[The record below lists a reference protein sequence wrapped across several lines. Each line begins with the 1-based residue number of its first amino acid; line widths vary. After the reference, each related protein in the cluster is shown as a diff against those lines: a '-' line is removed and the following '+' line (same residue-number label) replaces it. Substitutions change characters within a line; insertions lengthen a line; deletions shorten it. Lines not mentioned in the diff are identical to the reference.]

1 MQKRK
6 GDIVSQIY
14 NKMEIEVNQEI
25 TDIITAVQNDSNSR
39 YLDVVLLDGGAPL
52 DLTGEEVRIYM
63 KKPDGTE
70 IFNDGEITDAAAGR
84 CQFLLTT
91 QALGAVGVMH
101 AQISIWKDNTEILT
115 TQAFHIYVTKS
126 LISEGSVES
135 SNEYGALVVLFQN
148 LYQALDLMTDMVAQI
163 GQTDDTGASTTAGTV
178 NGKLNQVQNLIADL
192 DGDIV
197 QLHEDVAK
205 QSTLSVV
212 STRLGATTDTGGS
225 TTAGTVMAKLNALLS
240 RWSEALAQKVNSIG
254 LTDDTDAT
262 SATGTVMGKLNALI
276 AGGESGGGGYKEF
289 STPGS
294 FSFTVPAEVSWISI
308 TACGGGGGGRGGNSS
323 NTTYRSGGDGGGG
336 GGGGSA
342 IVGCKYP
349 VTPGQTITGTVGAG
363 GIGGASRQA
372 GSAGGATVI
381 NGIITLAG
389 GYGGNTTY
397 SEDASS
403 KPPGNKGGL
412 TVHNIPSANL
422 GDMAPIFGRAGAN
435 GSNGSGAYGGGG
447 GTGGGPSLGSGGKGG
462 NGGSTNSVGNPGANG
477 GYLGGGGGGGGGGYG
492 GGETAYAGGKGGNG
506 GNGFVKFSWGGTME

>member
-115 TQAFHIYVTKS
+115 TQAFHIYVAKS

-163 GQTDDTGASTTAGTV
+163 GQTDDTGAGTTAGTV
-178 NGKLNQVQNLIADL
+178 NGKLNQVQNLITDL
-192 DGDIV
+192 DGDVGLTAKEATLNNVGDRIGQTADTGGSSAAGTV
-197 QLHEDVAK
+197 MGKLNNITELGEEAAK

-212 STRLGATTDTGGS
+212 STRMGATTDTGGS
-225 TTAGTVMAKLNALLS
+225 TTAGTVM
-240 RWSEALAQKVNSIG
+240 
-254 LTDDTDAT
+254 
-262 SATGTVMGKLNALI
+262 GKLNAILVSTNASPMEFRRVYQANIRYGTTYQLDVVGPGLI
-276 AGGESGGGGYKEF
+276 DFIELSPSRQSSSWNMIYSLTVDNVTICSNKTSNMENGNVNLVA
-289 STPGS
+289 GS
-294 FSFTVPAEVSWISI
+294 FGKYSLDANASGNMIPLYFANSFHLSATADNNHTNCWVNCEVYYH
-308 TACGGGGGGRGGNSS
+308 A
-323 NTTYRSGGDGGGG
+323 
-336 GGGGSA
+336 
-342 IVGCKYP
+342 
-349 VTPGQTITGTVGAG
+349 GQ
-363 GIGGASRQA
+363 
-372 GSAGGATVI
+372 
-381 NGIITLAG
+381 
-389 GYGGNTTY
+389 
-397 SEDASS
+397 
-403 KPPGNKGGL
+403 
-412 TVHNIPSANL
+412 
-422 GDMAPIFGRAGAN
+422 
-435 GSNGSGAYGGGG
+435 
-447 GTGGGPSLGSGGKGG
+447 
-462 NGGSTNSVGNPGANG
+462 
-477 GYLGGGGGGGGGGYG
+477 
-492 GGETAYAGGKGGNG
+492 
-506 GNGFVKFSWGGTME
+506 

>member
-135 SNEYGALVVLFQN
+135 SNEYGALVLLFQN
-148 LYQALDLMTDMVAQI
+148 LYQSLDLMTDMVAQI

-192 DGDIV
+192 DGDVGDFQSIA
-197 QLHEDVAK
+197 AK
-205 QSTLSVV
+205 EATVNALDDKIGETTDTGGSSAAGTVMGKLNKIIIDGAQQSTLSVV
-212 STRLGATTDTGGS
+212 STRMGATTDTGAS
-225 TTAGTVMAKLNALLS
+225 VTAGTVMAKLNYIIDNLTTGQTRQLKLASGTASLSGTSTDLLNITGSGELRAANFYTSTSTS
-240 RWSEALAQKVNSIG
+240 RSLYLTVLIDGVEILSYNNNVNNDYAPYYLSSLGPDESDQMMSIGYNSSDTGPTAPIMHPIPFKNSCIVRALAGS
-254 LTDDTDAT
+254 
-262 SATGTVMGKLNALI
+262 
-276 AGGESGGGGYKEF
+276 SGFNVYYYI
-289 STPGS
+289 
-294 FSFTVPAEVSWISI
+294 W
-308 TACGGGGGGRGGNSS
+308 
-323 NTTYRSGGDGGGG
+323 
-336 GGGGSA
+336 
-342 IVGCKYP
+342 
-349 VTPGQTITGTVGAG
+349 
-363 GIGGASRQA
+363 
-372 GSAGGATVI
+372 
-381 NGIITLAG
+381 
-389 GYGGNTTY
+389 
-397 SEDASS
+397 
-403 KPPGNKGGL
+403 
-412 TVHNIPSANL
+412 
-422 GDMAPIFGRAGAN
+422 
-435 GSNGSGAYGGGG
+435 
-447 GTGGGPSLGSGGKGG
+447 
-462 NGGSTNSVGNPGANG
+462 
-477 GYLGGGGGGGGGGYG
+477 
-492 GGETAYAGGKGGNG
+492 YAQ
-506 GNGFVKFSWGGTME
+506 